1 VADAPQFY
9 YLDGARSQ
17 QGPVAVA
24 EIERLARSGAIR
36 RDTLVWCAG
45 MPDWRP
51 ASQVNGLASL
61 FAQAA
66 PPPPR
71 PSAPPSPAFPAAPSM
86 QRTVPNAGIYPGQAP
101 QAQARGYEPAKRM
114 GFGQA
119 IATCLRKY
127 VDFTGRAGRPEYWF
141 FMLFYY
147 LLLIVLIVI
156 DVIIFAPQTGGLV
169 LTWLGV
175 LALFLPTLSAGVR
188 RLHDQ
193 DHSGWMLLLGLI
205 PFGGIIVLVFMCLP
219 GTHGPNRFGPVPG
232 SVDPAAEFD

>member
-1 VADAPQFY
+1 MTEAHQVY
-9 YLDGARSQ
+9 YLDGARKQ
-17 QGPVAVA
+17 QGPVAVD
-24 EIERLARSGAIR
+24 EIARLIRGGAIR
-36 RDTLVWCAG
+36 RDTLVWQAG

-51 ASQVNGLASL
+51 AGQVNELASL

-71 PSAPPSPAFPAAPSM
+71 PPAPTPPAFAAAPPM
-86 QRTVPNAGIYPGQAP
+86 QRTVPNAGTYPGQAAH
-101 QAQARGYEPAKRM
+101 AQARPYGSVKSM
-114 GFGQA
+114 GFGEA

-127 VDFTGRAGRPEYWF
+127 VDFTGRARRPEYWF

-147 LLLIVLIVI
+147 LLLIVLIII
-156 DVIIFAPQTGGLV
+156 DVIVFAPQSGGLV
-169 LTWLGV
+169 LTWLGI

-219 GTHGPNRFGPVPG
+219 GTPGPNRFGPVPG
-232 SVDPAAEFD
+232 SLDPAAEFD